1 MAKLGEIP
9 LEEQKFPKIS
19 LSFWQE
25 GKKKKK
31 NSSQGLLCPRKQAE
45 FG

>member
-1 MAKLGEIP
+1 MAKLGEIT

-25 GKKKKK
+25 GKKK
-31 NSSQGLLCPRKQAE
+31 NSSQDLLCPRKQAE